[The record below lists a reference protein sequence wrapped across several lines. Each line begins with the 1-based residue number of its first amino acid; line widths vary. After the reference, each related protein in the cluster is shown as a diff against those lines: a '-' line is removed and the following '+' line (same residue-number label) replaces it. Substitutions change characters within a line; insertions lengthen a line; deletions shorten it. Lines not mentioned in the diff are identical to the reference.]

1 MKQKKDKTAEE
12 MEKRGAL
19 KRGQA
24 NLDGL
29 GTSKCKP

>member
-1 MKQKKDKTAEE
+1 MKQKKGKMVEKVGKT
-12 MEKRGAL
+12 GAL

-24 NLDGL
+24 NLDGS